1 MKKLIIFSLLV
12 VCFVQATFAIP
23 AYPKPLKVKQADGSW
38 ITIQMH
44 GDEHGHYVMTSDGI
58 PLVFNAQLRNYE
70 YADWK
75 NGEVQASGI
84 KATEASDRSA
94 QVKKFIESQDKSA
107 ILESF
112 KRARL
117 QQLQQVFSARRNAS
131 LKNGINSASP
141 LSAVSSL
148 VSRSSS
154 NPQEEKL
161 NNFPTTGEVHSLVI
175 LVQFAD
181 TKFSTVGSDAHQ
193 FFNSMLNEPGF
204 TYSNGANGSA
214 RDFYV
219 NSSNGKFQPQFDVIG
234 PVTLPKKYSYYGANK
249 GSSTDN
255 PVALEEFVREACTLA
270 DPLVDF
276 SQYDHNQDGFIDN
289 IYFFYAGK
297 GEADSGDGNA
307 IWPHSAYY
315 ADIAKEAGV
324 TQKSLKLDG
333 IEVGNYTCS
342 NEINGTII
350 TPQPAGI
357 GTFVHEFGHVL
368 GLADH
373 YDIYYGMA
381 TFTPGSFDT
390 MDRASYNNN
399 GNTPA
404 AFSAY
409 ERACLGWLDLTVL
422 KNGVD
427 TLNVLPDLNDSNKA
441 YMVPVGGTND
451 QEYFI
456 MENRQQKGWD
466 AFIPGHGMLLWHI
479 DYEAKAWEKNELNIT
494 GTHQRVD
501 IVEADN
507 KLTDNTRSGDP
518 FPGTSNVTQCNL
530 TSWAGGKVMS
540 LDDIEE
546 KDGIINLM
554 LGGLNLKLNTPD
566 VKVTEVQDS
575 SIVVGWTDVPV
586 AKRYV
591 LNISS
596 VVNGKKESL
605 PLYNNKVYTAA
616 QPSLHVEGLSPETTY
631 EITLQAN
638 RGSYS
643 SDVYTQQFT
652 TAAIP
657 FSKYYVTDVKATAVG
672 KTGFTASWKGM
683 EVADDY
689 VVTLHKLVY
698 ATEATQKGYDF
709 SKELEGMPSL
719 WKTNGNLS
727 VNNYGEESPCLRLNK
742 IDTYL
747 KMASVGHRISSVKF
761 FAKSSSSTKAT
772 LAVEAYQNG
781 EWKQIATLQGGA
793 DMASGDTY
801 SYDLPELADSVRLNV
816 IQRTSGAFY
825 IDDVLLGCNALIHEP
840 VAAYQKVST
849 NGKTEF
855 AFSGLDT
862 DATYAL
868 VVNASKK
875 GELSYGSK
883 ELIVTPASSTGISS
897 VTATPSR
904 NGQKRYYDLN
914 GRRVPAKEMRHGI
927 YIVKQ
932 GNSVYKIVR

>member
-1 MKKLIIFSLLV
+1 M
-12 VCFVQATFAIP
+12 QTTFAIP

-38 ITIQMH
+38 LTIQMR
-44 GDEHGHYVMTSDGI
+44 GDEHGHYVLTSDGI
-58 PLVFNAQLRNYE
+58 PLVFNARQKNYE

-75 NGEVQASGI
+75 DGKVQASGI
-84 KATEASDRSA
+84 KAVEASERTA
-94 QVKKFIESQDKSA
+94 KVKAFVESQDKSA

-117 QQLQQVFSARRNAS
+117 QQLQQTLSSRRNAS
-131 LKNGINSASP
+131 LKSG
-141 LSAVSSL
+141 
-148 VSRSSS
+148 S
-154 NPQEEKL
+154 NPQKEKL
-161 NNFPTTGEVHSLVI
+161 NNFPTIGEVHSLVI

-193 FFNSMLNEPGF
+193 FFNNMLNEPGF

-214 RDFYV
+214 RDFYL
-219 NSSNGKFQPQFDVIG
+219 NSSNGRFQPKFDVIG
-234 PVTLPKKYSYYGANK
+234 PVTLPEKYSYYGANK
-249 GSSTDN
+249 GSSVDN
-255 PVALEEFVREACTLA
+255 PVRLEEFVREACTLA
-270 DPLVDF
+270 DPSVDF

-315 ADIAKEAGV
+315 SDMAKDAGLSE
-324 TQKSLKLDG
+324 TSLKLNG
-333 IEVGNYTCS
+333 VEVGNYTCS
-342 NEINGTII
+342 NEINGTLI

-373 YDIYYGMA
+373 YDVNYGIT
-381 TFTPGSFDT
+381 TFAPGSFDT
-390 MDRASYNNN
+390 MAQASYNNN

-409 ERACLGWLDLTVL
+409 ERACLGWIDLTVL

-441 YMVPVGGTND
+441 YVVPVRGTND
-451 QEYFI
+451 AEYFI

-479 DYEAKAWEKNELNIT
+479 DYDAKAWEKNELNIT
-494 GTHQRVD
+494 GNHQRVD

-507 KLTDNTRSGDP
+507 KLTDNTRAGDP

-546 KDGIINLM
+546 KDGVINLM

-586 AKRYV
+586 AKQYV

-616 QPSLHVEGLSPETTY
+616 QPSLHVERLSPETTY

-657 FSKYYVTDVKATAVG
+657 FSKYYVTDVKAAAVG

-683 EVADDY
+683 EAADDY

-698 ATEATQKGYDF
+698 ASEATQKGYDF

-719 WKTNGNLS
+719 WETNGNLS
-727 VNNYGEESPCLRLNK
+727 MNYYGEETPCLRLNK

-747 KMASVGHRISSVKF
+747 KMASAGNRISSVKF

-825 IDDVLLGCNALIHEP
+825 IDDVLLGCNALIKEP
-840 VAAYQKVST
+840 VATYQKVST
-849 NGKTEF
+849 HGKTEF
-855 AFSGLDT
+855 AFSGLES

-868 VVNASKK
+868 VVNGSKK
-875 GELSYGSK
+875 GELSYNSK

-904 NGQKRYYDLN
+904 NGKKVFYDLN
-914 GRRVPAKEMRHGI
+914 GRRVSAKELRHGI

>member
-1 MKKLIIFSLLV
+1 M
-12 VCFVQATFAIP
+12 QTTFAIP

-38 ITIQMH
+38 LTIQMR
-44 GDEHGHYVMTSDGI
+44 GDEHGHYVLTSDGI
-58 PLVFNAQLRNYE
+58 PLVFNARQKNYE

-75 NGEVQASGI
+75 DGKVQASGI
-84 KATEASDRSA
+84 KAVEASERTA
-94 QVKKFIESQDKSA
+94 KVKAFVESQDKSA

-117 QQLQQVFSARRNAS
+117 QQLQQVLSSRRNVS
-131 LKNGINSASP
+131 LKA
-141 LSAVSSL
+141 
-148 VSRSSS
+148 SS
-154 NPQEEKL
+154 NPQDEKL
-161 NNFPTTGEVHSLVI
+161 NNFPTIGEVHSLVI

-193 FFNSMLNEPGF
+193 FFDNMLNEPGF

-214 RDFYV
+214 RDFYL
-219 NSSNGKFQPQFDVIG
+219 NSSNGRFQPQFDVIG
-234 PVTLPKKYSYYGANK
+234 PVTLPEKYSYYGANK
-249 GSSTDN
+249 GSSVDN
-255 PVALEEFVREACTLA
+255 PVRLEEFVREACKLA
-270 DPLVDF
+270 DPSVEF

-315 ADIAKEAGV
+315 SDIASQAGAAQ
-324 TQKSLKLDG
+324 TSLKLDG
-333 IEVGNYTCS
+333 VEVGNYTCS
-342 NEINGTII
+342 NEINGTLI

-373 YDIYYGMA
+373 YDVNYGIT
-381 TFTPGSFDT
+381 TFAPGSFDT
-390 MDRASYNNN
+390 MAQASYNNN

-441 YMVPVGGTND
+441 YVVPVGGTND

-466 AFIPGHGMLLWHI
+466 KFIPGHGMLLWHI
-479 DYEAKAWEKNELNIT
+479 DYDAKAWEKNELNIT

-507 KLTDNTRSGDP
+507 KLTDNTRAGDP

-546 KDGIINLM
+546 KDGVINLM

-575 SIVVGWTDVPV
+575 SIVIGWTDVPV

-631 EITLQAN
+631 EITLQAS

-683 EVADDY
+683 EAADDY

-727 VNNYGEESPCLRLNK
+727 MNNYGEESPCLRLNK

-747 KMASVGHRISSVKF
+747 KMASAGNRISSVKF

-816 IQRTSGAFY
+816 IKRTSGAFY

-855 AFSGLDT
+855 AFSGLET

-875 GELSYGSK
+875 GELSYSSK

-904 NGQKRYYDLN
+904 NGQKRFYDLN
-914 GRRVPAKEMRHGI
+914 GRRVSAKEMRHGI

>member
-1 MKKLIIFSLLV
+1 MKKIIIFSLLV
-12 VCFVQATFAIP
+12 VCFVQTTFAIP

-38 ITIQMH
+38 LTIQMR
-44 GDEHGHYVMTSDGI
+44 GDEHGHYVLTSDGI
-58 PLVFNAQLRNYE
+58 PLVFNARQENYE

-75 NGEVQASGI
+75 DGKVQASGI
-84 KATEASDRSA
+84 KAVEASERTA
-94 QVKKFIESQDKSA
+94 KVKAFVESLDKSA

-117 QQLQQVFSARRNAS
+117 QQLQQTLSSRRNAS
-131 LKNGINSASP
+131 LKAG
-141 LSAVSSL
+141 
-148 VSRSSS
+148 S
-154 NPQEEKL
+154 NPQKEKL
-161 NNFPTTGEVHSLVI
+161 NNFPTIGEVHSLVI

-193 FFNSMLNEPGF
+193 FFNNMLNEPGF

-214 RDFYV
+214 RDFYL
-219 NSSNGKFQPQFDVIG
+219 NSSNGRFQPQFDVIG
-234 PVTLPKKYSYYGANK
+234 PVTLPEKYSYYGANQ
-249 GSSTDN
+249 GSSVDN
-255 PVALEEFVREACTLA
+255 PARLEQFVREACTLA

-276 SQYDHNQDGFIDN
+276 SQYDHNQDGYIDN

-315 ADIAKEAGV
+315 SDMAKDAGLSE
-324 TQKSLKLDG
+324 TSLKLDG

-342 NEINGTII
+342 NEINGTLI

-373 YDIYYGMA
+373 YDVNYGMT
-381 TFTPGSFDT
+381 TFAPGSFDT
-390 MDRASYNNN
+390 MAQASYNNN

-427 TLNVLPDLNDSNKA
+427 SLNVLPDLNDSNKA
-441 YMVPVGGTND
+441 YVVPVGGTND
-451 QEYFI
+451 EEYFI
-456 MENRQQKGWD
+456 MENRQKKGWD

-479 DYEAKAWEKNELNIT
+479 DYDAKAWEKNELNIT

-507 KLTDNTRSGDP
+507 KLTDNTRAGDP

-643 SDVYTQQFT
+643 SDVYTQQLT

-672 KTGFTASWKGM
+672 KTDFTASWKGM
-683 EVADDY
+683 EAADDY

-709 SKELEGMPSL
+709 SKELDGMPSL
-719 WKTNGNLS
+719 WETNGNLS
-727 VNNYGEESPCLRLNK
+727 MNNYGEESPCLRLNK

-747 KMASVGHRISSVKF
+747 KMASAGNRISSVKF
-761 FAKSSSSTKAT
+761 FAKSSSSTMAT

-855 AFSGLDT
+855 AFSGLET

-875 GELSYGSK
+875 GELSYSSK

-904 NGQKRYYDLN
+904 NGQKRFYDLN
-914 GRRVPAKEMRHGI
+914 GRRVSAKEMRHGI

>member
-1 MKKLIIFSLLV
+1 MKKIIIFSLLV
-12 VCFVQATFAIP
+12 VCFVQTTFAIP

-38 ITIQMH
+38 LTIQMR
-44 GDEHGHYVMTSDGI
+44 GDEHGHYVLTSDGI
-58 PLVFNAQLRNYE
+58 PLVFNARQENYE

-75 NGEVQASGI
+75 DGKVQASGI
-84 KATEASDRSA
+84 KAVEASERTA
-94 QVKKFIESQDKSA
+94 KVKAFVESLDKSA

-117 QQLQQVFSARRNAS
+117 QQLQQTLSSRRNAS
-131 LKNGINSASP
+131 LKAG
-141 LSAVSSL
+141 
-148 VSRSSS
+148 S
-154 NPQEEKL
+154 NPQKEKL
-161 NNFPTTGEVHSLVI
+161 NNFPTIGEVHSLVI

-193 FFNSMLNEPGF
+193 FFNNMLNEPGF

-214 RDFYV
+214 RDFYL
-219 NSSNGKFQPQFDVIG
+219 NSSNGRFQPQFDVIG
-234 PVTLPKKYSYYGANK
+234 PVTLPEKYSYYGANQ
-249 GSSTDN
+249 GSSVDN
-255 PVALEEFVREACTLA
+255 PARLEQFVREACTLA

-276 SQYDHNQDGFIDN
+276 SQYDHNQDGYIDN

-315 ADIAKEAGV
+315 SDMAKDAGLSE
-324 TQKSLKLDG
+324 TSLKLDG

-342 NEINGTII
+342 NEINGTLI

-373 YDIYYGMA
+373 YDVNYGMT
-381 TFTPGSFDT
+381 TFAPGSFDT
-390 MDRASYNNN
+390 MAQASYNNN

-427 TLNVLPDLNDSNKA
+427 SLNVLPDLNDSNKA
-441 YMVPVGGTND
+441 YVVPVGGTND
-451 QEYFI
+451 EEYFI
-456 MENRQQKGWD
+456 MENRQKKGWD

-479 DYEAKAWEKNELNIT
+479 DYDAKAWEKNELNIT

-507 KLTDNTRSGDP
+507 KLTDNTRAGDP

-643 SDVYTQQFT
+643 SDVYTQQLT

-672 KTGFTASWKGM
+672 KTGFTASWEGM
-683 EVADDY
+683 EAADDY

-709 SKELEGMPSL
+709 SDELEGMPSL

-727 VNNYGEESPCLRLNK
+727 MNNYGEESPCLRLNK

-747 KMASVGHRISSVKF
+747 KMASVGNRISSVKF

-855 AFSGLDT
+855 AFSGLET

-875 GELSYGSK
+875 GELSYSSK

-897 VTATPSR
+897 VTVTPSR
-904 NGQKRYYDLN
+904 NGQKRFYDLN
-914 GRRVPAKEMRHGI
+914 GRRVSAKEMRHGI

>member
-1 MKKLIIFSLLV
+1 MV
-12 VCFVQATFAIP
+12 VCFVQTTFAIP

-38 ITIQMH
+38 LTIQMR
-44 GDEHGHYVMTSDGI
+44 GDEHGHYVLTSDGI
-58 PLVFNAQLRNYE
+58 PLVFNARQENYE

-75 NGEVQASGI
+75 DGKVQASGI
-84 KATEASDRSA
+84 KAAEASERTA
-94 QVKKFIESQDKSA
+94 KVKAFVKSQDKSA

-117 QQLQQVFSARRNAS
+117 QQLQQTLSSRRNVS
-131 LKNGINSASP
+131 LKA
-141 LSAVSSL
+141 
-148 VSRSSS
+148 SS
-154 NPQEEKL
+154 NPQKEKL
-161 NNFPTTGEVHSLVI
+161 NNFPTIGEVHSLVI

-193 FFNSMLNEPGF
+193 FFNNMLNEPGF

-214 RDFYV
+214 RDFYL
-219 NSSNGKFQPQFDVIG
+219 NSSNGRFQPQFDVIG
-234 PVTLPKKYSYYGANK
+234 PVTLPEKYSYYGANK
-249 GSSTDN
+249 GSSVDN
-255 PVALEEFVREACTLA
+255 PVRLEQFVREACTLA
-270 DPLVDF
+270 DPQVDF
-276 SQYDHNQDGFIDN
+276 SQYDHNQDGYIDN

-315 ADIAKEAGV
+315 SDMAKDAGLSE
-324 TQKSLKLDG
+324 TSLKLDG

-342 NEINGTII
+342 NEINGTLI

-373 YDIYYGMA
+373 YDVNYGMT
-381 TFTPGSFDT
+381 TFAPGSFDT
-390 MDRASYNNN
+390 MAQASYNNN

-427 TLNVLPDLNDSNKA
+427 SLNVLPDLNDSNKA
-441 YMVPVGGTND
+441 YVVPVGGTND
-451 QEYFI
+451 EEYFI

-479 DYEAKAWEKNELNIT
+479 DYDAKAWEKNELNIT
-494 GTHQRVD
+494 GTHQRLD

-507 KLTDNTRSGDP
+507 KLTDNTRAGDP

-575 SIVVGWTDVPV
+575 SIVIGWTDVPV
-586 AKRYV
+586 AKQYV

-631 EITLQAN
+631 EITLQAS

-683 EVADDY
+683 EAADDY

-727 VNNYGEESPCLRLNK
+727 MNNYGEESPCLRLNK

-747 KMASVGHRISSVKF
+747 KMASAGNRISSVKF

-855 AFSGLDT
+855 AFSGLET

-875 GELSYGSK
+875 GELSYSSK

-904 NGQKRYYDLN
+904 NGQKRFYDLN
-914 GRRVPAKEMRHGI
+914 GRRVSAKEMRHGI

>member
-1 MKKLIIFSLLV
+1 MKRIIIFSLLV
-12 VCFVQATFAIP
+12 VCFVQTTFAIP

-38 ITIQMH
+38 LTIQMR
-44 GDEHGHYVMTSDGI
+44 GDEHGHYVLTSDGI
-58 PLVFNAQLRNYE
+58 PVVFNARQRNYE

-75 NGEVQASGI
+75 DGKVQASGI
-84 KATEASDRSA
+84 KAAEASERTA
-94 QVKKFIESQDKSA
+94 KVKAFVKSQDKSA

-117 QQLQQVFSARRNAS
+117 QQLQQTLSSRRNVS
-131 LKNGINSASP
+131 LKA
-141 LSAVSSL
+141 
-148 VSRSSS
+148 SS
-154 NPQEEKL
+154 NPQKEKL
-161 NNFPTTGEVHSLVI
+161 NNFPTIGEVHSLVI

-193 FFNSMLNEPGF
+193 FFNNMLNEPGF

-214 RDFYV
+214 RDFYL
-219 NSSNGKFQPQFDVIG
+219 NSSNGRFQPKFDVIG
-234 PVTLPKKYSYYGANK
+234 PVTLPEKYSYYGANK
-249 GSSTDN
+249 GSSVDN
-255 PVALEEFVREACTLA
+255 PVRLEEFVREACTLA
-270 DPLVDF
+270 DPSVDF

-315 ADIAKEAGV
+315 SDMAKDAGLSE
-324 TQKSLKLDG
+324 TSLKLNG
-333 IEVGNYTCS
+333 VEVGNYTCS
-342 NEINGTII
+342 NEINGTLI

-373 YDIYYGMA
+373 YDVNYGIT
-381 TFTPGSFDT
+381 TFAPGSFDT
-390 MDRASYNNN
+390 MAQASYNNN

-409 ERACLGWLDLTVL
+409 ERACLGWIDLTVL

-441 YMVPVGGTND
+441 YVVPVRGTND
-451 QEYFI
+451 AEYFI

-479 DYEAKAWEKNELNIT
+479 DYDAKAWEKNELNIT

-507 KLTDNTRSGDP
+507 KLTDNTRAGDP

-566 VKVTEVQDS
+566 VKVAEVQDS

-657 FSKYYVTDVKATAVG
+657 FSKYYVTDVKAAAVG

-683 EVADDY
+683 EAADDY

-698 ATEATQKGYDF
+698 ASEATQKGYDF

-719 WKTNGNLS
+719 WETNGNLS
-727 VNNYGEESPCLRLNK
+727 MNYYGEETPCLRLNK

-747 KMASVGHRISSVKF
+747 KMASAGNRISSVKF

-825 IDDVLLGCNALIHEP
+825 IDDVLLGCNALIKEP
-840 VAAYQKVST
+840 VATYQKVST
-849 NGKTEF
+849 HGKTEF
-855 AFSGLDT
+855 AFSGLES

-868 VVNASKK
+868 VVNGSKK
-875 GELSYGSK
+875 GELSYNSK

-904 NGQKRYYDLN
+904 NGKKVFYDLN
-914 GRRVPAKEMRHGI
+914 GRRVSAKELRHGI

>member
-1 MKKLIIFSLLV
+1 M
-12 VCFVQATFAIP
+12 QTTFAIP

-38 ITIQMH
+38 LTIQMR
-44 GDEHGHYVMTSDGI
+44 GDEHGHYVLTSDGI
-58 PLVFNAQLRNYE
+58 PLVFNARQENYE

-75 NGEVQASGI
+75 DGKVQASGI
-84 KATEASDRSA
+84 KAVEASERTA
-94 QVKKFIESQDKSA
+94 KVKAFVESLDKSA

-117 QQLQQVFSARRNAS
+117 QQLQQTLSSRRNAS
-131 LKNGINSASP
+131 LKAG
-141 LSAVSSL
+141 
-148 VSRSSS
+148 S
-154 NPQEEKL
+154 NPQKEKL
-161 NNFPTTGEVHSLVI
+161 NNFPTIGEVHSLVI

-193 FFNSMLNEPGF
+193 FFNNMLNEPGF

-214 RDFYV
+214 RDFYL
-219 NSSNGKFQPQFDVIG
+219 NSSNGRFQPQFDVIG
-234 PVTLPKKYSYYGANK
+234 PVTLPEKYSYYGANK
-249 GSSTDN
+249 GSSVDN
-255 PVALEEFVREACTLA
+255 PARLEQFVREACTLA

-276 SQYDHNQDGFIDN
+276 SQYDHNQDGYIDN

-315 ADIAKEAGV
+315 SDMAKDAGLSE
-324 TQKSLKLDG
+324 TSLKLNG
-333 IEVGNYTCS
+333 VEVGNYTCS
-342 NEINGTII
+342 NEINGTLI

-373 YDIYYGMA
+373 YDVNYGMT
-381 TFTPGSFDT
+381 TFAPGSFDT
-390 MDRASYNNN
+390 MAQASYNNN

-451 QEYFI
+451 EEYFI
-456 MENRQQKGWD
+456 MENRQKKGWD

-479 DYEAKAWEKNELNIT
+479 DYDAKAWEKNELNIT

-507 KLTDNTRSGDP
+507 KLSDNTRAGDP

-643 SDVYTQQFT
+643 SDVYTQQLT
-652 TAAIP
+652 TAAIS

-683 EVADDY
+683 EAADDY

-698 ATEATQKGYDF
+698 ATESTQKGYDF
-709 SKELEGMPSL
+709 SKELDGMPSL

-727 VNNYGEESPCLRLNK
+727 MNNYGEESPCLRLNK

-747 KMASVGHRISSVKF
+747 KMASVGNRISSVKF

-772 LAVEAYQNG
+772 LSVEAYRNG

-855 AFSGLDT
+855 AFSGLET

-875 GELSYGSK
+875 GELSYSSK

-897 VTATPSR
+897 VTVTPSR
-904 NGQKRYYDLN
+904 NGQKRFYDLN
-914 GRRVPAKEMRHGI
+914 GRKVSAKEMRHGI

>member
-1 MKKLIIFSLLV
+1 MV
-12 VCFVQATFAIP
+12 VCFVQTTFAIP

-38 ITIQMH
+38 LTIQMR
-44 GDEHGHYVMTSDGI
+44 GDEHGHYVLTSDGI
-58 PLVFNAQLRNYE
+58 PLVFNARQENYE

-75 NGEVQASGI
+75 DGKVQASGI
-84 KATEASDRSA
+84 KAVEASERTA
-94 QVKKFIESQDKSA
+94 KVKAFVESLDKSA

-117 QQLQQVFSARRNAS
+117 QQLQQTLSSRRNAS
-131 LKNGINSASP
+131 LKAG
-141 LSAVSSL
+141 
-148 VSRSSS
+148 S
-154 NPQEEKL
+154 NPQKEKL
-161 NNFPTTGEVHSLVI
+161 NNFPTIGEVHSLVI

-193 FFNSMLNEPGF
+193 FFNNMLNEPGF

-214 RDFYV
+214 RDFYL
-219 NSSNGKFQPQFDVIG
+219 NSSNGRFQPQFDVIG
-234 PVTLPKKYSYYGANK
+234 PVTLPEKYSYYGANQ
-249 GSSTDN
+249 GSSVDN
-255 PVALEEFVREACTLA
+255 PARLEQFVREACTLA

-276 SQYDHNQDGFIDN
+276 SQYDHNQDGYIDN

-315 ADIAKEAGV
+315 SDMAKDAGLSE
-324 TQKSLKLDG
+324 TSLKLDG

-342 NEINGTII
+342 NEINGTLI

-373 YDIYYGMA
+373 YDVNYGMT
-381 TFTPGSFDT
+381 TFAPGSFDT
-390 MDRASYNNN
+390 MAQASYNNN

-427 TLNVLPDLNDSNKA
+427 SLNVLPDLNDSNKA
-441 YMVPVGGTND
+441 YVVPVGGTND
-451 QEYFI
+451 EEYFI
-456 MENRQQKGWD
+456 MENRQKKGWD

-479 DYEAKAWEKNELNIT
+479 DYDAKAWEKNELNIT

-507 KLTDNTRSGDP
+507 KLTDNTRAGDP

-643 SDVYTQQFT
+643 SAVYTQQLT

-672 KTGFTASWKGM
+672 KTGFTASWEGM
-683 EVADDY
+683 EAADDY

-709 SKELEGMPSL
+709 SDELEGMPSL

-727 VNNYGEESPCLRLNK
+727 MNNYGEESPCLRLNK

-747 KMASVGHRISSVKF
+747 KMASVGNRISSVKF

-855 AFSGLDT
+855 AFSGLET

-875 GELSYGSK
+875 GELSYSSK

-897 VTATPSR
+897 VTVTPSR
-904 NGQKRYYDLN
+904 NGQKRFYDLN
-914 GRRVPAKEMRHGI
+914 GRRVSAKEMRHGI

-932 GNSVYKIVR
+932 GNCVYKIVR

>member
-1 MKKLIIFSLLV
+1 MKRIIIFSLLV
-12 VCFVQATFAIP
+12 VCFVQTTFAIP

-38 ITIQMH
+38 LTIQMR
-44 GDEHGHYVMTSDGI
+44 GDEHGHYVLTSDGI
-58 PLVFNAQLRNYE
+58 PLVFNARQKNYE

-75 NGEVQASGI
+75 DGKVQASGI
-84 KATEASDRSA
+84 MAVEASERTA
-94 QVKKFIESQDKSA
+94 KVKAFVESQDKSA

-117 QQLQQVFSARRNAS
+117 QQLQQTLSSRRNAS
-131 LKNGINSASP
+131 LKSG
-141 LSAVSSL
+141 
-148 VSRSSS
+148 S
-154 NPQEEKL
+154 NPQKEKL
-161 NNFPTTGEVHSLVI
+161 NNFPTIGEVHSLVI

-193 FFNSMLNEPGF
+193 FFNNMLNEPGF

-214 RDFYV
+214 RDFYL
-219 NSSNGKFQPQFDVIG
+219 NSSNGRFQPQFDVIG
-234 PVTLPKKYSYYGANK
+234 PVTLPEKYSYYGANK
-249 GSSTDN
+249 GSSVDN
-255 PVALEEFVREACTLA
+255 PVRLEEFVREACTLA
-270 DPLVDF
+270 DPSVDF

-315 ADIAKEAGV
+315 SDMAKDAGLSE
-324 TQKSLKLDG
+324 TSLKLNG
-333 IEVGNYTCS
+333 VEVGNYTCS
-342 NEINGTII
+342 NEINGTLI

-373 YDIYYGMA
+373 YDVNYGIT
-381 TFTPGSFDT
+381 TFAPGSFDT
-390 MDRASYNNN
+390 MAQASYNNN

-409 ERACLGWLDLTVL
+409 ERACLGWIDLTVL

-441 YMVPVGGTND
+441 YVVPVRGTND
-451 QEYFI
+451 AEYFI

-479 DYEAKAWEKNELNIT
+479 DYDAKAWEKNELNIT
-494 GTHQRVD
+494 GNHQRVD

-507 KLTDNTRSGDP
+507 KLTDNTRAGDP

-546 KDGIINLM
+546 KDGVINLM

-566 VKVTEVQDS
+566 VKVAEVQDS

-657 FSKYYVTDVKATAVG
+657 FSKYYVTDVKAAAVG

-683 EVADDY
+683 EAADDY

-698 ATEATQKGYDF
+698 ASEATQKGYDF

-719 WKTNGNLS
+719 WETNGNLS
-727 VNNYGEESPCLRLNK
+727 MNYYGEETPCLRLNK

-747 KMASVGHRISSVKF
+747 KMASAGNRISSVKF

-855 AFSGLDT
+855 AFSGLET

-875 GELSYGSK
+875 GELSYSSQ

-904 NGQKRYYDLN
+904 NGQKRFYDLN
-914 GRRVPAKEMRHGI
+914 GRRVSAKEMRHGI

>member
-1 MKKLIIFSLLV
+1 MKRIIIFSLLV
-12 VCFVQATFAIP
+12 VCFVQTTFAIP

-38 ITIQMH
+38 LTIQMR
-44 GDEHGHYVMTSDGI
+44 GDEHGHYVLTSDGI
-58 PLVFNAQLRNYE
+58 PLVFNARQKNYE

-75 NGEVQASGI
+75 DGKVQASGI
-84 KATEASDRSA
+84 KAVEASERTA
-94 QVKKFIESQDKSA
+94 KVKAFVESQDKSA

-117 QQLQQVFSARRNAS
+117 QQLQQTLSSRRNAS
-131 LKNGINSASP
+131 LKAG
-141 LSAVSSL
+141 
-148 VSRSSS
+148 S
-154 NPQEEKL
+154 NPQKEKL
-161 NNFPTTGEVHSLVI
+161 NNFPTIGEVHSLVI

-193 FFNSMLNEPGF
+193 FFNNMLNEPGF

-214 RDFYV
+214 RDFYL
-219 NSSNGKFQPQFDVIG
+219 NSSNGRFQPQFDVIG
-234 PVTLPKKYSYYGANK
+234 PVTLPEKYSYYGANQ
-249 GSSTDN
+249 GSSVDN
-255 PVALEEFVREACTLA
+255 PARLEQFVREACTLA

-276 SQYDHNQDGFIDN
+276 SQYDHNQDGYIDN

-315 ADIAKEAGV
+315 SDMAKDAGLSE
-324 TQKSLKLDG
+324 TSLKLDG

-342 NEINGTII
+342 NEINGTLI

-373 YDIYYGMA
+373 YDVNYGMT
-381 TFTPGSFDT
+381 TFAPGSFDT
-390 MDRASYNNN
+390 MAQASYNNN

-441 YMVPVGGTND
+441 YVVPVGGTND

-466 AFIPGHGMLLWHI
+466 KFIPGHGMLLWHI
-479 DYEAKAWEKNELNIT
+479 DYDAKAWEKNELNIT

-507 KLTDNTRSGDP
+507 KLTDNTRAGDP

-566 VKVTEVQDS
+566 VKVTEIQDS

-643 SDVYTQQFT
+643 SDVYTQQLT

-683 EVADDY
+683 EAADDY

-727 VNNYGEESPCLRLNK
+727 MNNYGEESPCLRLNK

-747 KMASVGHRISSVKF
+747 KMASAGNRISSVKF

-855 AFSGLDT
+855 AFSGLET

-875 GELSYGSK
+875 GELSYSSK

-904 NGQKRYYDLN
+904 NGQKRFYDLN
-914 GRRVPAKEMRHGI
+914 GRRVSAKEMRHGI

-932 GNSVYKIVR
+932 GHSVYKIVR

>member
-1 MKKLIIFSLLV
+1 MKKIIIFSLLV
-12 VCFVQATFAIP
+12 VCFVQTTFAIP

-38 ITIQMH
+38 LTIQMR
-44 GDEHGHYVMTSDGI
+44 GDEHGHYVLTSDGI
-58 PLVFNAQLRNYE
+58 PLVFNARQENYE

-75 NGEVQASGI
+75 DGKVQASGI
-84 KATEASDRSA
+84 KAVEASERTA
-94 QVKKFIESQDKSA
+94 KVKAFVESLDKSA

-117 QQLQQVFSARRNAS
+117 QQLQQTLSSRRNAS
-131 LKNGINSASP
+131 LKAG
-141 LSAVSSL
+141 
-148 VSRSSS
+148 S
-154 NPQEEKL
+154 NPQKEKL
-161 NNFPTTGEVHSLVI
+161 NNFPTIGEVHSLVI

-193 FFNSMLNEPGF
+193 FFNNMLNEPGF

-214 RDFYV
+214 RDFYL
-219 NSSNGKFQPQFDVIG
+219 NSSNGRFQPQFDVIG
-234 PVTLPKKYSYYGANK
+234 PVTLPEKYSYYGANQ
-249 GSSTDN
+249 GSSVDN
-255 PVALEEFVREACTLA
+255 PARLEQFVREACTLA

-276 SQYDHNQDGFIDN
+276 SQYDHNQDGYIDN

-315 ADIAKEAGV
+315 SDMAKDAGLSE
-324 TQKSLKLDG
+324 TSLKLDG

-342 NEINGTII
+342 NEINGTLI

-373 YDIYYGMA
+373 YDVNYGMT
-381 TFTPGSFDT
+381 TFAPGSFDT
-390 MDRASYNNN
+390 MAQASYNNN

-427 TLNVLPDLNDSNKA
+427 SLNVLPDLNDSNKA
-441 YMVPVGGTND
+441 YVVPVGGTND
-451 QEYFI
+451 EEYFI
-456 MENRQQKGWD
+456 MENRQKKGWD

-479 DYEAKAWEKNELNIT
+479 DYDAKAWEKNELNIT

-507 KLTDNTRSGDP
+507 KLTDNTRAGDP

-643 SDVYTQQFT
+643 SAVYTQQLT

-672 KTGFTASWKGM
+672 KTGFTASWEGM
-683 EVADDY
+683 EAADDY

-709 SKELEGMPSL
+709 SDELEGMPSL

-727 VNNYGEESPCLRLNK
+727 MNNYGEESPCLRLNK

-747 KMASVGHRISSVKF
+747 KMASVGNRISSVKF

-855 AFSGLDT
+855 AFSGLET

-875 GELSYGSK
+875 GELSYSSK

-897 VTATPSR
+897 VTVTPSR
-904 NGQKRYYDLN
+904 NGQKRFYDLN
-914 GRRVPAKEMRHGI
+914 GRRVSAKEMRHGI

>member
-1 MKKLIIFSLLV
+1 MKKIIIFSLLV
-12 VCFVQATFAIP
+12 VCFVQTTFAIP

-38 ITIQMH
+38 LTIQMR
-44 GDEHGHYVMTSDGI
+44 GDEHGHYVLTPDGI
-58 PLVFNAQLRNYE
+58 PLVFNARQENYE

-75 NGEVQASGI
+75 DGKVQASGI
-84 KATEASDRSA
+84 KAVEASERTA
-94 QVKKFIESQDKSA
+94 KVKAFVESLDKSA

-117 QQLQQVFSARRNAS
+117 QQLQQTLSSRRNAS
-131 LKNGINSASP
+131 LKAG
-141 LSAVSSL
+141 
-148 VSRSSS
+148 S
-154 NPQEEKL
+154 NPQKEKL
-161 NNFPTTGEVHSLVI
+161 NNFPTIGEVHSLVI

-193 FFNSMLNEPGF
+193 FFNNMLNEPGF

-214 RDFYV
+214 RDFYL
-219 NSSNGKFQPQFDVIG
+219 NSSNGRFQPQFDVIG
-234 PVTLPKKYSYYGANK
+234 PVTLPEKYSYYGANQ
-249 GSSTDN
+249 GSSVDN
-255 PVALEEFVREACTLA
+255 PARLEQFVREACTLA

-276 SQYDHNQDGFIDN
+276 SQYDHNQDGYIDN

-315 ADIAKEAGV
+315 SDMAKDAGLSE
-324 TQKSLKLDG
+324 TSLKLDG

-342 NEINGTII
+342 NEINGTLI

-373 YDIYYGMA
+373 YDVNYGMT
-381 TFTPGSFDT
+381 TFAPGSFDT
-390 MDRASYNNN
+390 MAQASYNNN

-427 TLNVLPDLNDSNKA
+427 SLNVLPDLNDSNKA
-441 YMVPVGGTND
+441 YVVPVGGTND
-451 QEYFI
+451 EEYFI
-456 MENRQQKGWD
+456 MENRQKKGWD

-479 DYEAKAWEKNELNIT
+479 DYDAKAWEKNELNIT
-494 GTHQRVD
+494 GTHQRLD

-507 KLTDNTRSGDP
+507 KLTDNTRAGDP

-546 KDGIINLM
+546 KDGVINLM

-586 AKRYV
+586 AKQYV

-616 QPSLHVEGLSPETTY
+616 QPSLHVERLSPETTY

-683 EVADDY
+683 EAADDY

-727 VNNYGEESPCLRLNK
+727 MNNYGEESPCLRLNK

-747 KMASVGHRISSVKF
+747 KMASAGNRISSVKF

-855 AFSGLDT
+855 AFSGLET

-875 GELSYGSK
+875 GELSYSSK

-904 NGQKRYYDLN
+904 NGQKRFYDLN
-914 GRRVPAKEMRHGI
+914 GRRVSAKEMRHGI

>member
-1 MKKLIIFSLLV
+1 M
-12 VCFVQATFAIP
+12 QTTFAIP

-38 ITIQMH
+38 LTIQMR
-44 GDEHGHYVMTSDGI
+44 GDEHGHYVLTSDGI
-58 PLVFNAQLRNYE
+58 PLVFNARQKNYE

-75 NGEVQASGI
+75 DGKVQASGI
-84 KATEASDRSA
+84 KAVEASERTA
-94 QVKKFIESQDKSA
+94 KVKAFVENQDKSA

-117 QQLQQVFSARRNAS
+117 QQLQQTLSSRRNAS
-131 LKNGINSASP
+131 LKAG
-141 LSAVSSL
+141 
-148 VSRSSS
+148 S
-154 NPQEEKL
+154 NPQKEKL
-161 NNFPTTGEVHSLVI
+161 NNFPTIGEVHSLVI

-193 FFNSMLNEPGF
+193 FFNNMLNEPGF

-214 RDFYV
+214 RDFYL
-219 NSSNGKFQPQFDVIG
+219 NSSNGRFQPQFDVIG
-234 PVTLPKKYSYYGANK
+234 PVTLPEKYSYYGANK
-249 GSSTDN
+249 GSSVDN
-255 PVALEEFVREACTLA
+255 PVRLEEFVREACTLA

-276 SQYDHNQDGFIDN
+276 SQYDHNQDGYIDN

-315 ADIAKEAGV
+315 SDMAKDAGLSE
-324 TQKSLKLDG
+324 TSLKLDG

-342 NEINGTII
+342 NEINGTLI

-373 YDIYYGMA
+373 YDVNYGMT
-381 TFTPGSFDT
+381 TFAPGSFDT
-390 MDRASYNNN
+390 MAQASYNNN

-427 TLNVLPDLNDSNKA
+427 SLNVLPDLNDSNKA
-441 YMVPVGGTND
+441 YVVPVGGTND
-451 QEYFI
+451 EEYFI
-456 MENRQQKGWD
+456 MENRQKKGWD

-479 DYEAKAWEKNELNIT
+479 DYDAKAWEKNELNIT

-507 KLTDNTRSGDP
+507 KLTDNTRAGDP

-643 SDVYTQQFT
+643 SAVYTQQLT

-672 KTGFTASWKGM
+672 KTGFTASWEGM
-683 EVADDY
+683 EAADDY

-709 SKELEGMPSL
+709 SDELEGMPSL

-727 VNNYGEESPCLRLNK
+727 MNNYGEESPCLRLNK

-747 KMASVGHRISSVKF
+747 KMASVGNRISSVKF

-855 AFSGLDT
+855 AFSGLET

-875 GELSYGSK
+875 GELSYSSK

-897 VTATPSR
+897 VTVTPSR
-904 NGQKRYYDLN
+904 NGQKRFYDLN
-914 GRRVPAKEMRHGI
+914 GRRVSAKEMRHGI

-932 GNSVYKIVR
+932 GNCVYKIVR

>member
-1 MKKLIIFSLLV
+1 MKKIIIFSLLV
-12 VCFVQATFAIP
+12 VCFVQTTFAIP

-38 ITIQMH
+38 LTIQMR
-44 GDEHGHYVMTSDGI
+44 GDEHGHYVLTSDGI
-58 PLVFNAQLRNYE
+58 PLVFNARQENYE

-75 NGEVQASGI
+75 DGKVQASGI
-84 KATEASDRSA
+84 KAVEASERTA
-94 QVKKFIESQDKSA
+94 KVKAFVESLDKSA

-117 QQLQQVFSARRNAS
+117 QQLQQTLSSRRNAS
-131 LKNGINSASP
+131 LKAG
-141 LSAVSSL
+141 
-148 VSRSSS
+148 S
-154 NPQEEKL
+154 NPQKEKL
-161 NNFPTTGEVHSLVI
+161 NNFPTIGEVHSLVI

-193 FFNSMLNEPGF
+193 FFNNMLNEPGF

-214 RDFYV
+214 RDFYL
-219 NSSNGKFQPQFDVIG
+219 NSSNGRFQPQFDVIG
-234 PVTLPKKYSYYGANK
+234 PVTLPEKYSYYGANQ
-249 GSSTDN
+249 GSSVDN
-255 PVALEEFVREACTLA
+255 PARLEQFVREACTLA

-276 SQYDHNQDGFIDN
+276 SQYDHNQDGYIDN

-315 ADIAKEAGV
+315 SDMAKDAGLSE
-324 TQKSLKLDG
+324 TSLKLNG
-333 IEVGNYTCS
+333 VEVGNYTCS
-342 NEINGTII
+342 NEINGTLI

-373 YDIYYGMA
+373 YDVNYGMT
-381 TFTPGSFDT
+381 TFAPGSFDT
-390 MDRASYNNN
+390 MAQASYNNN

-427 TLNVLPDLNDSNKA
+427 SLNVLPDLNDSNKA
-441 YMVPVGGTND
+441 YVVPVGGTND
-451 QEYFI
+451 EEYFI
-456 MENRQQKGWD
+456 MENRQKKGWD

-479 DYEAKAWEKNELNIT
+479 DYDAKAWEKNELNIT

-507 KLTDNTRSGDP
+507 KLSDNTRAGDP

-643 SDVYTQQFT
+643 SDVYTQQLT

-683 EVADDY
+683 EAADDY

-709 SKELEGMPSL
+709 SKELDGMPSL

-727 VNNYGEESPCLRLNK
+727 MNNYGEESPCLRLNK

-747 KMASVGHRISSVKF
+747 KMASVGNRISSVKF
-761 FAKSSSSTKAT
+761 FAKSSFSTKAT

-855 AFSGLDT
+855 AFSGLET

-875 GELSYGSK
+875 GELSYSSK

-897 VTATPSR
+897 VTVTPSR
-904 NGQKRYYDLN
+904 NGQKRFYDLN
-914 GRRVPAKEMRHGI
+914 GRRVSAKEMRHGI

-932 GNSVYKIVR
+932 GNCVYKIVR

>member
-1 MKKLIIFSLLV
+1 MKRIIIFSLLV
-12 VCFVQATFAIP
+12 VCFVQTTFAIP

-38 ITIQMH
+38 LTIQMR
-44 GDEHGHYVMTSDGI
+44 GDEHGHYVLTSDGI
-58 PLVFNAQLRNYE
+58 PVVFNARQRNYE

-75 NGEVQASGI
+75 DGKVQASGI
-84 KATEASDRSA
+84 KAAEASERTA
-94 QVKKFIESQDKSA
+94 KVKAFVKSQDKSA

-117 QQLQQVFSARRNAS
+117 QQLQQTLSSRRNVS
-131 LKNGINSASP
+131 LKVG
-141 LSAVSSL
+141 
-148 VSRSSS
+148 S
-154 NPQEEKL
+154 NPQKEKL
-161 NNFPTTGEVHSLVI
+161 NNFPTIGEVHSLVI

-193 FFNSMLNEPGF
+193 FFNNMLNEPGF

-214 RDFYV
+214 RDFYL
-219 NSSNGKFQPQFDVIG
+219 NSSNGRFQPKFDVIG
-234 PVTLPKKYSYYGANK
+234 PVTLPEKYSYYGANK
-249 GSSTDN
+249 GSSVDN
-255 PVALEEFVREACTLA
+255 PVRLEEFVREACTLA
-270 DPLVDF
+270 DPSVDF

-315 ADIAKEAGV
+315 SDMAKDAGLSE
-324 TQKSLKLDG
+324 TSLKLNG
-333 IEVGNYTCS
+333 VEVGNYTCS
-342 NEINGTII
+342 NEINGTLI

-373 YDIYYGMA
+373 YDVNYGIT
-381 TFTPGSFDT
+381 TFAPGSFDT
-390 MDRASYNNN
+390 MAQASYNNN

-409 ERACLGWLDLTVL
+409 ERACLGWIDLTVL

-441 YMVPVGGTND
+441 YVVPVRGTND
-451 QEYFI
+451 AEYFI

-479 DYEAKAWEKNELNIT
+479 DYDAKAWEKNELNIT
-494 GTHQRVD
+494 GNHQRVD

-507 KLTDNTRSGDP
+507 KLTDNTRAGDP

-546 KDGIINLM
+546 KDGVINLM

-566 VKVTEVQDS
+566 VKVAEVQDS

-657 FSKYYVTDVKATAVG
+657 FSKYYVTDVKAAAVG

-683 EVADDY
+683 EAADDY

-698 ATEATQKGYDF
+698 ASEATQKGYDF

-719 WKTNGNLS
+719 WETNGNLS
-727 VNNYGEESPCLRLNK
+727 MNYYGEETPCLRLNK

-747 KMASVGHRISSVKF
+747 KMASAGNRISSVKF

-825 IDDVLLGCNALIHEP
+825 IDDVLLGCNALIKEP
-840 VAAYQKVST
+840 VATYQKVST
-849 NGKTEF
+849 HGKTEF
-855 AFSGLDT
+855 AFSGLES

-868 VVNASKK
+868 VVNGSKK
-875 GELSYGSK
+875 GELSYNSK

-904 NGQKRYYDLN
+904 NGKKVFYDLN
-914 GRRVPAKEMRHGI
+914 GRRVSAKELRHGI

>member
-1 MKKLIIFSLLV
+1 M
-12 VCFVQATFAIP
+12 QTTFAIP

-38 ITIQMH
+38 LTIQMR
-44 GDEHGHYVMTSDGI
+44 GDEHGHYVLTSDGI
-58 PLVFNAQLRNYE
+58 PLVFNARQKNYE

-75 NGEVQASGI
+75 NGKVQASGF
-84 KATEASDRSA
+84 KATEVSERSA
-94 QVKKFIESQDKSA
+94 QVKSFIQAQDKSA

-117 QQLQQVFSARRNAS
+117 QQLQQTLSSRRNAS
-131 LKNGINSASP
+131 LKAG
-141 LSAVSSL
+141 
-148 VSRSSS
+148 S
-154 NPQEEKL
+154 NPQKEKL
-161 NNFPTTGEVHSLVI
+161 NNFPTIGEVHSLVI

-181 TKFSTVGSDAHQ
+181 AKFSTVGSDAYQ
-193 FFNSMLNEPGF
+193 FFDNMLNEPGF

-214 RDFYV
+214 RDFYL
-219 NSSNGKFQPQFDVIG
+219 NSSNGRFQPKFDVIG
-234 PVTLPKKYSYYGANK
+234 PVTLPEKYSYYGANK
-249 GSSTDN
+249 GSSVDN
-255 PVALEEFVREACTLA
+255 PVRLEEFVREACKLA
-270 DPLVDF
+270 DPSVDF

-315 ADIAKEAGV
+315 SDIASQAGAAQ
-324 TQKSLKLDG
+324 TSLKLDG
-333 IEVGNYTCS
+333 VEVGNYTCS

-373 YDIYYGMA
+373 YDVNYGIT
-381 TFTPGSFDT
+381 TFAPGYFDT
-390 MDRASYNNN
+390 MAQASYNNN

-441 YMVPVGGTND
+441 YVVPVGGTND

-479 DYEAKAWEKNELNIT
+479 DYDAKAWEKNELNIT

-596 VVNGKKESL
+596 VVNGKKEPL

-616 QPSLHVEGLSPETTY
+616 QPSLHVERLSPETTY

-683 EVADDY
+683 EAADDY

-747 KMASVGHRISSVKF
+747 KMASAGNRISSVKF

-781 EWKQIATLQGGA
+781 EWKQIATLQGGT

>member
-1 MKKLIIFSLLV
+1 M
-12 VCFVQATFAIP
+12 QTTFAIP

-38 ITIQMH
+38 LTIQMR
-44 GDEHGHYVMTSDGI
+44 GDEHGHYVLTSDGI
-58 PLVFNAQLRNYE
+58 PLVFNARQENYE

-75 NGEVQASGI
+75 DGKVQASGI
-84 KATEASDRSA
+84 KAVEASERTA
-94 QVKKFIESQDKSA
+94 KVKAFVESLDKSA

-117 QQLQQVFSARRNAS
+117 QQLQQTLSSRRNAS
-131 LKNGINSASP
+131 LKAG
-141 LSAVSSL
+141 
-148 VSRSSS
+148 S
-154 NPQEEKL
+154 NPQKEKL
-161 NNFPTTGEVHSLVI
+161 NNFPTIGEVHSLVI

-193 FFNSMLNEPGF
+193 FFNNMLNEPGF

-214 RDFYV
+214 RDFYL
-219 NSSNGKFQPQFDVIG
+219 NSSNGRFQPQFDVIG
-234 PVTLPKKYSYYGANK
+234 PVTLPEKYSYYGANQ
-249 GSSTDN
+249 GSSVDN
-255 PVALEEFVREACTLA
+255 PARLEQFVREACTLA

-276 SQYDHNQDGFIDN
+276 SQYDHNQDGYIDN

-315 ADIAKEAGV
+315 SDMAKDAGLSE
-324 TQKSLKLDG
+324 TSLKLDG

-342 NEINGTII
+342 NEINGTLI

-373 YDIYYGMA
+373 YDVNYGMT
-381 TFTPGSFDT
+381 TFAPGSFDT
-390 MDRASYNNN
+390 MAQASYNNN

-427 TLNVLPDLNDSNKA
+427 SLNVLPDLNDSNKA
-441 YMVPVGGTND
+441 YVVPVGGTND
-451 QEYFI
+451 EEYFI
-456 MENRQQKGWD
+456 MENRQKKGWD

-479 DYEAKAWEKNELNIT
+479 DYDAKAWEKNELNIT

-507 KLTDNTRSGDP
+507 KLTDNTRAGDP

-643 SDVYTQQFT
+643 SDVYTQQLT

-683 EVADDY
+683 EAADDY

-709 SKELEGMPSL
+709 SDELEGMPSL

-727 VNNYGEESPCLRLNK
+727 MNNYGEESPCLRLNK

-747 KMASVGHRISSVKF
+747 KMASAGNRISSVKF

-855 AFSGLDT
+855 AFSGLET

-875 GELSYGSK
+875 GELSYSSK

-904 NGQKRYYDLN
+904 NGQKRFYDLN
-914 GRRVPAKEMRHGI
+914 GRRVSAKEMRHGI

>member
-1 MKKLIIFSLLV
+1 M
-12 VCFVQATFAIP
+12 QTTFAIP

-38 ITIQMH
+38 LTIQMR
-44 GDEHGHYVMTSDGI
+44 GDEHGHYVLTSDGI
-58 PLVFNAQLRNYE
+58 PLVFNARQKNYE

-75 NGEVQASGI
+75 DGKVQASGI
-84 KATEASDRSA
+84 KAVEASERTA
-94 QVKKFIESQDKSA
+94 KVKAFVESLDKSA

-117 QQLQQVFSARRNAS
+117 QQLQQTLSSRRNVS
-131 LKNGINSASP
+131 LKA
-141 LSAVSSL
+141 
-148 VSRSSS
+148 SS
-154 NPQEEKL
+154 NPQKEKL
-161 NNFPTTGEVHSLVI
+161 NNFPTIGEVHSLVI

-193 FFNSMLNEPGF
+193 FFNNMLNEPGF

-214 RDFYV
+214 RDFYL
-219 NSSNGKFQPQFDVIG
+219 NSSNGRFQPQFDVIG
-234 PVTLPKKYSYYGANK
+234 PVTLPEKYSYYGANQ
-249 GSSTDN
+249 GSSVDN
-255 PVALEEFVREACTLA
+255 PARLEQFVREACTLA

-276 SQYDHNQDGFIDN
+276 SQYDHNQDGYIDN

-315 ADIAKEAGV
+315 SDMAKDAGLSE
-324 TQKSLKLDG
+324 TSLKLDG

-342 NEINGTII
+342 NEINGTLI

-373 YDIYYGMA
+373 YDVNYGMT
-381 TFTPGSFDT
+381 TFAPGSFDT
-390 MDRASYNNN
+390 MAQASYNNN

-409 ERACLGWLDLTVL
+409 ERACLGWLDLTML

-479 DYEAKAWEKNELNIT
+479 DYDAKAWEKNELNIT

-507 KLTDNTRSGDP
+507 KLTDNTRAGDP

-586 AKRYV
+586 AKQYV

-672 KTGFTASWKGM
+672 RTGFTASWKGM
-683 EVADDY
+683 EAADDY
-689 VVTLHKLVY
+689 VVTLHKLIY

-727 VNNYGEESPCLRLNK
+727 MNNYGEESPCLRLNK

-747 KMASVGHRISSVKF
+747 KMASAGNRISSVKF

-855 AFSGLDT
+855 AFSGLET

-875 GELSYGSK
+875 GELSYSSK

-897 VTATPSR
+897 VTVTPSR
-904 NGQKRYYDLN
+904 NGQKRFYDLN
-914 GRRVPAKEMRHGI
+914 GRRVSAKEMRHGI

-932 GNSVYKIVR
+932 GNCVYKIVR

>member
-1 MKKLIIFSLLV
+1 M
-12 VCFVQATFAIP
+12 QATFAIP

-75 NGEVQASGI
+75 NGGVQASGI

-117 QQLQQVFSARRNAS
+117 QQLQQVFSSRRNAS
-131 LKNGINSASP
+131 LKTGINSASP

-276 SQYDHNQDGFIDN
+276 SQYDHNQDGFVDN

-315 ADIAKEAGV
+315 ADIAKEAGA

-342 NEINGTII
+342 NEINGTVIK
-350 TPQPAGI
+350 PQPAGI

-422 KNGVD
+422 NSGVD

-441 YMVPVGGTND
+441 YVVPVGGTND

-466 AFIPGHGMLLWHI
+466 KFIPGHGMLLWHI
-479 DYEAKAWEKNELNIT
+479 DYDAKAWEKNELNIT

-507 KLTDNTRSGDP
+507 KLTDNTRAGDP

-546 KDGIINLM
+546 KDGVINLM

-575 SIVVGWTDVPV
+575 SIVIGWTDVPV

-616 QPSLHVEGLSPETTY
+616 QPSLHVERLSPETTY

-683 EVADDY
+683 EAADDY

-698 ATEATQKGYDF
+698 ATEAIQKGYDF

-727 VNNYGEESPCLRLNK
+727 MNNYGEESPCLRLNK

-747 KMASVGHRISSVKF
+747 KMASAGNRISSVKF

-849 NGKTEF
+849 HGKTEF
-855 AFSGLDT
+855 AFSDLES

-868 VVNASKK
+868 VVNGSKK
-875 GELSYGSK
+875 GELSYSSK

-904 NGQKRYYDLN
+904 NGQKRFYDLN
-914 GRRVPAKEMRHGI
+914 GRRVSAKEMRHGI

>member
-1 MKKLIIFSLLV
+1 M
-12 VCFVQATFAIP
+12 QTTFAIP

-38 ITIQMH
+38 LTIQMR
-44 GDEHGHYVMTSDGI
+44 GDEHGHYVLTPDGI
-58 PLVFNAQLRNYE
+58 PLVFNARQENYE

-75 NGEVQASGI
+75 DGKVQASGI
-84 KATEASDRSA
+84 KAVEASERTA
-94 QVKKFIESQDKSA
+94 KVKAFVESLDKSA

-117 QQLQQVFSARRNAS
+117 QQLQQTLSSRRNAS
-131 LKNGINSASP
+131 LKAG
-141 LSAVSSL
+141 
-148 VSRSSS
+148 S
-154 NPQEEKL
+154 NPQKEKL
-161 NNFPTTGEVHSLVI
+161 NNFPTIGEVHSLVI

-193 FFNSMLNEPGF
+193 FFNNMLNEPGF

-214 RDFYV
+214 RDFYL
-219 NSSNGKFQPQFDVIG
+219 NSSNGRFQPQFDVIG
-234 PVTLPKKYSYYGANK
+234 PVTLPEKYSYYGANQ
-249 GSSTDN
+249 GSSVDN
-255 PVALEEFVREACTLA
+255 PARLEQFVREACTLA

-276 SQYDHNQDGFIDN
+276 SQYDHNQDGYIDN

-315 ADIAKEAGV
+315 SDMAKDAGLSE
-324 TQKSLKLDG
+324 TSLKLNG
-333 IEVGNYTCS
+333 VEVGNYTCS
-342 NEINGTII
+342 NEINGTLI

-373 YDIYYGMA
+373 YDVNYGMT
-381 TFTPGSFDT
+381 TFAPGSFDT
-390 MDRASYNNN
+390 MAQASYNNN

-427 TLNVLPDLNDSNKA
+427 SLNVLPDLNDSNKA
-441 YMVPVGGTND
+441 YVVPVGGTNYE
-451 QEYFI
+451 EYFI
-456 MENRQQKGWD
+456 MENRQKKGWD

-479 DYEAKAWEKNELNIT
+479 DYDAKAWEKNELNIT

-507 KLTDNTRSGDP
+507 KLSDNTRAGDP

-643 SDVYTQQFT
+643 SDVYTQQLT

-683 EVADDY
+683 EAADDY

-698 ATEATQKGYDF
+698 ATESTQKGYDF

-727 VNNYGEESPCLRLNK
+727 MNNYGEESPCLRLNK

-747 KMASVGHRISSVKF
+747 KMASAGNRISSVKF

-855 AFSGLDT
+855 AFSGLET

-875 GELSYGSK
+875 GELSYSSK

-904 NGQKRYYDLN
+904 NGQKRFYDLN
-914 GRRVPAKEMRHGI
+914 GRRVSAKEMRHGI

>member
-1 MKKLIIFSLLV
+1 MKKIIIFSLLV
-12 VCFVQATFAIP
+12 VCFVQTTFAIP

-38 ITIQMH
+38 LTIQMR
-44 GDEHGHYVMTSDGI
+44 GDEHGHYVLTSDGI
-58 PLVFNAQLRNYE
+58 PLVFNARQENYE

-75 NGEVQASGI
+75 DGKVQASGI
-84 KATEASDRSA
+84 KAVEASERTA
-94 QVKKFIESQDKSA
+94 KVKAFVESLDKSA

-117 QQLQQVFSARRNAS
+117 QQLQQTLSSRRNAS
-131 LKNGINSASP
+131 LKAG
-141 LSAVSSL
+141 
-148 VSRSSS
+148 S
-154 NPQEEKL
+154 NPQKEKL
-161 NNFPTTGEVHSLVI
+161 NNFPTIGEVHSLVI

-181 TKFSTVGSDAHQ
+181 TKFSTVGSDAYQ
-193 FFNSMLNEPGF
+193 FFNNMLNEPGF

-214 RDFYV
+214 RDFYL
-219 NSSNGKFQPQFDVIG
+219 NSSNGRFQPQFDVIG
-234 PVTLPKKYSYYGANK
+234 PVTLPEKYSYYGANQ
-249 GSSTDN
+249 GSSVDN
-255 PVALEEFVREACTLA
+255 PARLEQFVREACTLA

-276 SQYDHNQDGFIDN
+276 SQYDHNQDGYIDN

-315 ADIAKEAGV
+315 SDMAKDAGLSE
-324 TQKSLKLDG
+324 TSLKLDG
-333 IEVGNYTCS
+333 VEVGNYTCS
-342 NEINGTII
+342 NEINGTLI

-373 YDIYYGMA
+373 YDVNYGMT
-381 TFTPGSFDT
+381 TFAPGSFDT
-390 MDRASYNNN
+390 MAQASYNNN

-479 DYEAKAWEKNELNIT
+479 DYDAKAWEKNELNIT
-494 GTHQRVD
+494 GTHQRLD

-507 KLTDNTRSGDP
+507 KLTDNTRAGDP

-586 AKRYV
+586 AKQYV

-616 QPSLHVEGLSPETTY
+616 QSSLHVERLSPETTY

-683 EVADDY
+683 EAADDY

-727 VNNYGEESPCLRLNK
+727 MNNYGEESPCLRLNK

-747 KMASVGHRISSVKF
+747 KMASAGNRISSVKF

-855 AFSGLDT
+855 AFSGLET

-875 GELSYGSK
+875 GELSYSSK

-897 VTATPSR
+897 VTVTPSR
-904 NGQKRYYDLN
+904 NGQKRFYDLN
-914 GRRVPAKEMRHGI
+914 GRRVSAKEMRHGI

-932 GNSVYKIVR
+932 GNCVYKIVR

>member
-1 MKKLIIFSLLV
+1 M
-12 VCFVQATFAIP
+12 QTTFAIP

-38 ITIQMH
+38 LTIQMR
-44 GDEHGHYVMTSDGI
+44 GDEHGHYVLTSDGI
-58 PLVFNAQLRNYE
+58 PLVFNARQENYE

-75 NGEVQASGI
+75 DGKVQASGI
-84 KATEASDRSA
+84 KAVEASERTA
-94 QVKKFIESQDKSA
+94 KVKAFVESLDKSA

-117 QQLQQVFSARRNAS
+117 QQLQQTLSSRRNAS
-131 LKNGINSASP
+131 LKAG
-141 LSAVSSL
+141 
-148 VSRSSS
+148 S
-154 NPQEEKL
+154 NPQKEKL
-161 NNFPTTGEVHSLVI
+161 NNFPTIGEVHSLVI

-193 FFNSMLNEPGF
+193 FFNNMLNEPGF

-214 RDFYV
+214 RDFYL
-219 NSSNGKFQPQFDVIG
+219 NSSNGRFQPQFDVIG
-234 PVTLPKKYSYYGANK
+234 PVTLPEKYSYYGANQ
-249 GSSTDN
+249 GSSVDN
-255 PVALEEFVREACTLA
+255 PARLEQFVREACTLA

-276 SQYDHNQDGFIDN
+276 SQYDHNQDGYIDN

-315 ADIAKEAGV
+315 SDMAKDAGLSE
-324 TQKSLKLDG
+324 TSLKLDG

-342 NEINGTII
+342 NEINGTLI

-373 YDIYYGMA
+373 YDVNYGMT
-381 TFTPGSFDT
+381 TFAPGSFDT
-390 MDRASYNNN
+390 MAQASYNNN

-427 TLNVLPDLNDSNKA
+427 SLNVLPDLNDSNKA
-441 YMVPVGGTND
+441 YVVPVGGTND
-451 QEYFI
+451 EEYFI
-456 MENRQQKGWD
+456 MENRQKKGWD

-479 DYEAKAWEKNELNIT
+479 DYDAKAWEKNELNIT

-507 KLTDNTRSGDP
+507 KLTDNTRAGDP

-643 SDVYTQQFT
+643 SDVYTQQLT

-683 EVADDY
+683 EAADDY

-709 SKELEGMPSL
+709 SKELDGMPSL

-727 VNNYGEESPCLRLNK
+727 MNNYGEESPCLRLNK

-747 KMASVGHRISSVKF
+747 KMASVGNRISSVKF

-772 LAVEAYQNG
+772 LSVEAYRNG

-855 AFSGLDT
+855 AFSGLET

-875 GELSYGSK
+875 GELSYSSK

-904 NGQKRYYDLN
+904 NGQKRFYDLN
-914 GRRVPAKEMRHGI
+914 GRRVSAKEMRHGI

-932 GNSVYKIVR
+932 GNCVYKIVR

>member
-1 MKKLIIFSLLV
+1 MKRIIIFSLLV
-12 VCFVQATFAIP
+12 VCFVQTTFAIP

-38 ITIQMH
+38 LTIQMR
-44 GDEHGHYVMTSDGI
+44 GDEHGHYVLTSDGI
-58 PLVFNAQLRNYE
+58 PLVFNARQKNYE

-75 NGEVQASGI
+75 DGKVQASGI
-84 KATEASDRSA
+84 KAVEASERTA
-94 QVKKFIESQDKSA
+94 KVKAFVESQDKSA

-117 QQLQQVFSARRNAS
+117 QQLQQTLSSRRNAS
-131 LKNGINSASP
+131 LKAG
-141 LSAVSSL
+141 
-148 VSRSSS
+148 S
-154 NPQEEKL
+154 NPQKEKL
-161 NNFPTTGEVHSLVI
+161 NNFPTIGEVHSLVI

-181 TKFSTVGSDAHQ
+181 AKFSTVGSDAHQ
-193 FFNSMLNEPGF
+193 FFNNMLNEPGF

-214 RDFYV
+214 RDFYL
-219 NSSNGKFQPQFDVIG
+219 NSSNGRFQPQFDVIG
-234 PVTLPKKYSYYGANK
+234 PVTLPEKYSYYGANK
-249 GSSTDN
+249 GSSVDD
-255 PVALEEFVREACTLA
+255 PVRLEEFVREACTLA
-270 DPLVDF
+270 APSVDF
-276 SQYDHNQDGFIDN
+276 SQYDHNQDGYIDN

-315 ADIAKEAGV
+315 SDMAKDAGLSE
-324 TQKSLKLDG
+324 TSLKLNG
-333 IEVGNYTCS
+333 VEVGNYTCS
-342 NEINGTII
+342 NEINGTLI

-373 YDIYYGMA
+373 YDVNYGIT
-381 TFTPGSFDT
+381 TFAPGSFDT
-390 MDRASYNNN
+390 MAQASYNNN

-479 DYEAKAWEKNELNIT
+479 DYDAKAWEKNELNIT

-507 KLTDNTRSGDP
+507 KLTDNTRAGDP

-546 KDGIINLM
+546 KDGVINLM

-591 LNISS
+591 LNISF

-631 EITLQAN
+631 EITLQAS

-683 EVADDY
+683 EAADDY

-698 ATEATQKGYDF
+698 ATEETQKGYDF

-727 VNNYGEESPCLRLNK
+727 MNNYGEESPCLRLNK

-747 KMASVGHRISSVKF
+747 KMASAGNRISSVKF

-855 AFSGLDT
+855 AFSGLES

-875 GELSYGSK
+875 GELSYSSK

-904 NGQKRYYDLN
+904 NGKKVFYDLN
-914 GRRVPAKEMRHGI
+914 GRRVSAKEMRHGI

>member
-1 MKKLIIFSLLV
+1 MKKIIILSLLV
-12 VCFVQATFAIP
+12 ACFVQTTFAIP

-38 ITIQMH
+38 LTIQMR
-44 GDEHGHYVMTSDGI
+44 GDEHGHYVLTSDGI
-58 PLVFNAQLRNYE
+58 PLVFNARQENYE

-75 NGEVQASGI
+75 NGKVQASGI
-84 KATEASDRSA
+84 KAVEASERTA
-94 QVKKFIESQDKSA
+94 KVKAFVESQDKSA

-117 QQLQQVFSARRNAS
+117 QQLQQTLSSRRNAS
-131 LKNGINSASP
+131 LKAG
-141 LSAVSSL
+141 
-148 VSRSSS
+148 S
-154 NPQEEKL
+154 NPQKEKL
-161 NNFPTTGEVHSLVI
+161 NNFPTIGEVHSLVI

-193 FFNSMLNEPGF
+193 FFNNMLNEPGF

-214 RDFYV
+214 RDFYL
-219 NSSNGKFQPQFDVIG
+219 NSSNGRFQPQFDVIG
-234 PVTLPKKYSYYGANK
+234 PVTLPEKYSYYGANK
-249 GSSTDN
+249 GSSVDN
-255 PVALEEFVREACTLA
+255 PARLEQFVREACTLA

-276 SQYDHNQDGFIDN
+276 SQYDHNQDGYIDN

-315 ADIAKEAGV
+315 SDMAKDAGLSE
-324 TQKSLKLDG
+324 TSLKLNG
-333 IEVGNYTCS
+333 VEVGNYTCS
-342 NEINGTII
+342 NEINGTLI

-373 YDIYYGMA
+373 YDVNYGMT
-381 TFTPGSFDT
+381 TFAPGSFDT
-390 MDRASYNNN
+390 MAQASYNNN

-427 TLNVLPDLNDSNKA
+427 SLNVLPDLNDSNKA
-441 YMVPVGGTND
+441 YVVPVGGTND
-451 QEYFI
+451 EEYFI
-456 MENRQQKGWD
+456 MENRQKKGWD

-479 DYEAKAWEKNELNIT
+479 DYDAKAWEKNELNIT

-507 KLTDNTRSGDP
+507 KLTDNTRAGDP

-643 SDVYTQQFT
+643 SDVYTQQLT

-683 EVADDY
+683 EAADDY

-698 ATEATQKGYDF
+698 ATESTQKGYDF
-709 SKELEGMPSL
+709 SDELEGMPSL
-719 WKTNGNLS
+719 WETNGNLS
-727 VNNYGEESPCLRLNK
+727 LTSFGEETPCLRLNK
-742 IDTYL
+742 EKSYL
-747 KMASVGHRISSVKF
+747 KMAFAKERISSVKF
-761 FAKSSSSTKAT
+761 FAKSSASTKAT
-772 LAVEAYQNG
+772 LSVEAYRNG

-855 AFSGLDT
+855 AFSGLEK

-875 GELSYGSK
+875 GELSYSSK

-897 VTATPSR
+897 VTVTPSR
-904 NGQKRYYDLN
+904 NGQKRFYDLN
-914 GRRVPAKEMRHGI
+914 GRKVSAKEMRHGI

>member
-1 MKKLIIFSLLV
+1 MKRIIIFSLLV
-12 VCFVQATFAIP
+12 VCFVQTTFAIP

-38 ITIQMH
+38 LTIQMR
-44 GDEHGHYVMTSDGI
+44 GDEHGHYVLTSDGI
-58 PLVFNAQLRNYE
+58 PLVFNARQKNYE

-75 NGEVQASGI
+75 DGKVQASGI
-84 KATEASDRSA
+84 KAVEASERTA
-94 QVKKFIESQDKSA
+94 KVKAFVESQDKSA

-117 QQLQQVFSARRNAS
+117 QQLQQTLSSRRNAS
-131 LKNGINSASP
+131 LKAG
-141 LSAVSSL
+141 
-148 VSRSSS
+148 S
-154 NPQEEKL
+154 NPQKEKL
-161 NNFPTTGEVHSLVI
+161 NNFPTIGEVHSLVI

-181 TKFSTVGSDAHQ
+181 TEFSTVGSDAHQ
-193 FFNSMLNEPGF
+193 FFNNMLNEPGF

-214 RDFYV
+214 RDFYL
-219 NSSNGKFQPQFDVIG
+219 NSSNGRFQPQFDVIG
-234 PVTLPKKYSYYGANK
+234 PVTLPEKYSYYGANK
-249 GSSTDN
+249 GSSVDN
-255 PVALEEFVREACTLA
+255 PVRLEEFVREACTLA
-270 DPLVDF
+270 APSVDF
-276 SQYDHNQDGFIDN
+276 SQYDHNQDGYIDN

-307 IWPHSAYY
+307 LWPHSAYY
-315 ADIAKEAGV
+315 SDIATQAGAAQ
-324 TQKSLKLDG
+324 TSLKLNG
-333 IEVGNYTCS
+333 VEVGNYTCS
-342 NEINGTII
+342 NEINGTLI

-373 YDIYYGMA
+373 YDVNYGIT
-381 TFTPGSFDT
+381 TFAPGSFDT
-390 MDRASYNNN
+390 MAQASYNNN

-441 YMVPVGGTND
+441 YVVPVGGTND

-479 DYEAKAWEKNELNIT
+479 DYDAKAWEKNELNIT

-507 KLTDNTRSGDP
+507 KLTDNTRAGDP

-546 KDGIINLM
+546 KDGVINLM

-575 SIVVGWTDVPV
+575 SIVIGWTDVPV

-631 EITLQAN
+631 EITLQAS

-683 EVADDY
+683 EAADDY

-698 ATEATQKGYDF
+698 VTEATQKGYDF

-727 VNNYGEESPCLRLNK
+727 MNNYGEESPCLRLNK

-747 KMASVGHRISSVKF
+747 KMASAGNRISSVKF

-855 AFSGLDT
+855 AFSGLET

-875 GELSYGSK
+875 GELSYSSK

-904 NGQKRYYDLN
+904 NGQKRFYDLN
-914 GRRVPAKEMRHGI
+914 GRRVSAKEMRHGI

-932 GNSVYKIVR
+932 GHSVYKIVR

>member
-315 ADIAKEAGV
+315 ADIASQAGAAQ
-324 TQKSLKLDG
+324 TSLKLDG
-333 IEVGNYTCS
+333 VEVGNYTCS

-373 YDIYYGMA
+373 YDVNYGIT
-381 TFTPGSFDT
+381 TFAPGYFDT
-390 MDRASYNNN
+390 MAQASYNNN

-441 YMVPVGGTND
+441 YVVPVGGTND

-479 DYEAKAWEKNELNIT
+479 DYDAKAWEKNELNIT

-596 VVNGKKESL
+596 VVNGKKEPL

-616 QPSLHVEGLSPETTY
+616 QPSLHVERLSPETTY
-631 EITLQAN
+631 EITLQAS

-683 EVADDY
+683 EAADDY

>member
-1 MKKLIIFSLLV
+1 M
-12 VCFVQATFAIP
+12 QTTFAIP

-38 ITIQMH
+38 LTIQMR
-44 GDEHGHYVMTSDGI
+44 GDEHGHYVLTSDGI
-58 PLVFNAQLRNYE
+58 PLVFNARQENYE

-75 NGEVQASGI
+75 DGKVQASGI
-84 KATEASDRSA
+84 KAVEASERTA
-94 QVKKFIESQDKSA
+94 KVKAFVESLDKSA

-117 QQLQQVFSARRNAS
+117 QQLQQTLSSRRNAS
-131 LKNGINSASP
+131 LKAG
-141 LSAVSSL
+141 
-148 VSRSSS
+148 S
-154 NPQEEKL
+154 NPQKEKL
-161 NNFPTTGEVHSLVI
+161 NNFPTIGEVHSLVI

-193 FFNSMLNEPGF
+193 FFNNMLNEPGF

-214 RDFYV
+214 RDFYL
-219 NSSNGKFQPQFDVIG
+219 NSSNGRFQPQFDVIG
-234 PVTLPKKYSYYGANK
+234 PVTLPEKYSYYGANK
-249 GSSTDN
+249 GSSVDN
-255 PVALEEFVREACTLA
+255 PARLEQFVREACTLA

-276 SQYDHNQDGFIDN
+276 SQYDHNQDGYIDN

-315 ADIAKEAGV
+315 SDMAKDAGLSE
-324 TQKSLKLDG
+324 TSLKLDG

-342 NEINGTII
+342 NEINGTLI

-373 YDIYYGMA
+373 YDVNYGMT
-381 TFTPGSFDT
+381 TFAPGSFDT
-390 MDRASYNNN
+390 MAQASYNNN

-427 TLNVLPDLNDSNKA
+427 SLNVLPDLNDSNKA
-441 YMVPVGGTND
+441 YVVPVGGTND
-451 QEYFI
+451 EEYFI
-456 MENRQQKGWD
+456 MENRQKKGWD

-479 DYEAKAWEKNELNIT
+479 DYDAKAWEKNELNIT

-507 KLTDNTRSGDP
+507 KLTDNTRAGDP

-643 SDVYTQQFT
+643 SDVYTQQLT

-683 EVADDY
+683 EAADDY

-727 VNNYGEESPCLRLNK
+727 MNNYGEESPCLRLNK

-747 KMASVGHRISSVKF
+747 KMASVGNRISSVKF

-772 LAVEAYQNG
+772 LSVEAYRNG

-855 AFSGLDT
+855 AFSGLET

-875 GELSYGSK
+875 GELSYSSK

-904 NGQKRYYDLN
+904 NGQKRFYDLN
-914 GRRVPAKEMRHGI
+914 GRRVSAKEMRHGI

>member
-1 MKKLIIFSLLV
+1 MKKIIIFSLLV
-12 VCFVQATFAIP
+12 VCFVQTTFAIP

-38 ITIQMH
+38 LTIQMR
-44 GDEHGHYVMTSDGI
+44 GDEHGHYVLTSDGI
-58 PLVFNAQLRNYE
+58 PLVFNARQENYE

-75 NGEVQASGI
+75 DGKVQASGI
-84 KATEASDRSA
+84 KAVEASERTA
-94 QVKKFIESQDKSA
+94 KVKAFVESLDKSA

-117 QQLQQVFSARRNAS
+117 QQLQQTLSSRRNAS
-131 LKNGINSASP
+131 LKAG
-141 LSAVSSL
+141 
-148 VSRSSS
+148 S
-154 NPQEEKL
+154 NPQKEKL
-161 NNFPTTGEVHSLVI
+161 NNFPTIGEVHSLVI

-193 FFNSMLNEPGF
+193 FFNNMLNEPGF

-214 RDFYV
+214 RDFYL
-219 NSSNGKFQPQFDVIG
+219 NSSNGRFQPQFDVIG
-234 PVTLPKKYSYYGANK
+234 PVTLPEKYSYYGANQ
-249 GSSTDN
+249 GSSVDN
-255 PVALEEFVREACTLA
+255 PARLEQFVREACTLA

-276 SQYDHNQDGFIDN
+276 SQYDHNQDGYIDN

-315 ADIAKEAGV
+315 SDMAKDAGLSE
-324 TQKSLKLDG
+324 TSLKLDG

-342 NEINGTII
+342 NEINGTLI

-373 YDIYYGMA
+373 YDVNYGMT
-381 TFTPGSFDT
+381 TFAPGSFDT
-390 MDRASYNNN
+390 MAQASYNNN

-427 TLNVLPDLNDSNKA
+427 SLNVLPDLNDSNKA
-441 YMVPVGGTND
+441 YVVPVGGTND
-451 QEYFI
+451 EEYFI
-456 MENRQQKGWD
+456 MENRQKKGWD

-479 DYEAKAWEKNELNIT
+479 DYDAKAWEKNELNIT

-507 KLTDNTRSGDP
+507 KLTDNTRAGDP

-638 RGSYS
+638 RVSYS
-643 SDVYTQQFT
+643 SDVYTQQLT

-672 KTGFTASWKGM
+672 KTGFTASWEGM
-683 EVADDY
+683 EAADDY

-709 SKELEGMPSL
+709 SDELEGMPSL

-727 VNNYGEESPCLRLNK
+727 MNNYGEESPCLRLNK

-747 KMASVGHRISSVKF
+747 KMASVGNRISSVKF

-855 AFSGLDT
+855 AFSGLET

-875 GELSYGSK
+875 GELSYSSK

-897 VTATPSR
+897 VTVTPSR
-904 NGQKRYYDLN
+904 NGQKRFYDLN
-914 GRRVPAKEMRHGI
+914 GRRVSAKEMRHGI

-932 GNSVYKIVR
+932 GNCVYKIVR

>member
-1 MKKLIIFSLLV
+1 MKRIIIFSLLV
-12 VCFVQATFAIP
+12 VCFVQTTFAIP

-38 ITIQMH
+38 LTIQMR
-44 GDEHGHYVMTSDGI
+44 GDEHGHYVLTSDGI
-58 PLVFNAQLRNYE
+58 PLVFNARQRNYE

-75 NGEVQASGI
+75 DGKVQASGI
-84 KATEASDRSA
+84 KAVEASERTA
-94 QVKKFIESQDKSA
+94 KVKAFVKSQDKSA

-117 QQLQQVFSARRNAS
+117 QQLQQVLSSRRNVS
-131 LKNGINSASP
+131 LKA
-141 LSAVSSL
+141 
-148 VSRSSS
+148 SS
-154 NPQEEKL
+154 NPQKEKL
-161 NNFPTTGEVHSLVI
+161 NNFPTIGEVHSLVI

-193 FFNSMLNEPGF
+193 FFNNMLNEPGF

-214 RDFYV
+214 RDFYL
-219 NSSNGKFQPQFDVIG
+219 NSSNGRFQPKFDVIG
-234 PVTLPKKYSYYGANK
+234 PVTLPEKYSYYGANK
-249 GSSTDN
+249 GSSVDN
-255 PVALEEFVREACTLA
+255 PVRLEEFVREACTLA
-270 DPLVDF
+270 DPSVDF
-276 SQYDHNQDGFIDN
+276 SQYDHNQDGYIDN

-315 ADIAKEAGV
+315 SDIASQAGAAQ
-324 TQKSLKLDG
+324 TSLKLDG
-333 IEVGNYTCS
+333 VEVGNYTCS

-373 YDIYYGMA
+373 YDVNYGIT
-381 TFTPGSFDT
+381 TFAPGYFDT
-390 MDRASYNNN
+390 MAQASYNNN

-409 ERACLGWLDLTVL
+409 ERACLRWIDLTVL

-441 YMVPVGGTND
+441 YVVPVGGTND
-451 QEYFI
+451 AEYFI

-479 DYEAKAWEKNELNIT
+479 DYDAKAWEKNELNIT
-494 GTHQRVD
+494 ADHQRVD

-507 KLTDNTRSGDP
+507 KLTDNTRAGDP

-546 KDGIINLM
+546 KDGVINLM

-575 SIVVGWTDVPV
+575 SIVVGWTEVPV

-683 EVADDY
+683 EAADDY

-698 ATEATQKGYDF
+698 ASEATQKGYDF

-719 WKTNGNLS
+719 WETNGNLS
-727 VNNYGEESPCLRLNK
+727 MNYYGEEKPCLRLNK

-747 KMASVGHRISSVKF
+747 KMASAGNRISSVKF

-772 LAVEAYQNG
+772 LSVEAYQNG

-849 NGKTEF
+849 HGKTEF
-855 AFSGLDT
+855 AFSGLES

-868 VVNASKK
+868 VVNGSKK
-875 GELSYGSK
+875 GELSYNSK

-904 NGQKRYYDLN
+904 NGKKVFYDLN
-914 GRRVPAKEMRHGI
+914 GRRVSAKELRHGI

>member
-1 MKKLIIFSLLV
+1 MKKIIIFSLLV
-12 VCFVQATFAIP
+12 VCFVQTTFAIP

-38 ITIQMH
+38 LTIQMR
-44 GDEHGHYVMTSDGI
+44 GDEHGHYVLTSDGI
-58 PLVFNAQLRNYE
+58 PLVFNARQENYE

-75 NGEVQASGI
+75 DGKVQASGI
-84 KATEASDRSA
+84 KAVEASERTA
-94 QVKKFIESQDKSA
+94 KVKAFVESLDKSA

-117 QQLQQVFSARRNAS
+117 QQLQQTLSSRRNAS
-131 LKNGINSASP
+131 LKAG
-141 LSAVSSL
+141 
-148 VSRSSS
+148 S
-154 NPQEEKL
+154 NPQKEKL
-161 NNFPTTGEVHSLVI
+161 NNFPTIGEVHSLVI

-193 FFNSMLNEPGF
+193 FFNNMLNEPGF

-214 RDFYV
+214 RDFYL
-219 NSSNGKFQPQFDVIG
+219 NSSNGRFQPQFDVIG
-234 PVTLPKKYSYYGANK
+234 PVTLPEKYSYYGANQ
-249 GSSTDN
+249 GSSVDN
-255 PVALEEFVREACTLA
+255 PARLEQFVREACTLA

-276 SQYDHNQDGFIDN
+276 SQYDHNQDGYIDN

-315 ADIAKEAGV
+315 SDMAKDAGLSE
-324 TQKSLKLDG
+324 TSLKLDG

-342 NEINGTII
+342 NEINGTLI

-373 YDIYYGMA
+373 YDVNYGMT
-381 TFTPGSFDT
+381 TFAPGSFDT
-390 MDRASYNNN
+390 MAQASYNNN

-427 TLNVLPDLNDSNKA
+427 SLNVLPDLNDSNKA
-441 YMVPVGGTND
+441 YVVPVGGTND
-451 QEYFI
+451 EEYFI
-456 MENRQQKGWD
+456 MENRQKKGWD

-479 DYEAKAWEKNELNIT
+479 DYDAKAWEKNELNIT

-507 KLTDNTRSGDP
+507 KLTDNTRAGDP

-643 SDVYTQQFT
+643 SAVYIQQLT

-672 KTGFTASWKGM
+672 KTGFTASWEGM
-683 EVADDY
+683 EAADDY

-709 SKELEGMPSL
+709 SDELEGMPSL

-727 VNNYGEESPCLRLNK
+727 MNNYGEESPCLRLNK

-747 KMASVGHRISSVKF
+747 KMASVGNRISSVKF

-855 AFSGLDT
+855 AFSGLET

-875 GELSYGSK
+875 GELSYSSK

-897 VTATPSR
+897 VTVTPSR
-904 NGQKRYYDLN
+904 NGQKRFYDLN
-914 GRRVPAKEMRHGI
+914 GRRVSVKEMRHGI

-932 GNSVYKIVR
+932 GNCVYKIVR

>member
-1 MKKLIIFSLLV
+1 MKRIIIFSLLV
-12 VCFVQATFAIP
+12 VCFVQTTFAIP

-38 ITIQMH
+38 LTIQMR
-44 GDEHGHYVMTSDGI
+44 GDEHGHYVLTSDGI
-58 PLVFNAQLRNYE
+58 PLVFNARQKNYE

-75 NGEVQASGI
+75 DGKVQASGI
-84 KATEASDRSA
+84 KAAEASERTA
-94 QVKKFIESQDKSA
+94 KVKAFVKSQDKSA

-117 QQLQQVFSARRNAS
+117 QQLQQTLSSRRNVS
-131 LKNGINSASP
+131 LKA
-141 LSAVSSL
+141 
-148 VSRSSS
+148 SS
-154 NPQEEKL
+154 NPQKEKL
-161 NNFPTTGEVHSLVI
+161 NNFPTIGEVHSLVI

-193 FFNSMLNEPGF
+193 FFNNMLNEPGF

-214 RDFYV
+214 RDFYL
-219 NSSNGKFQPQFDVIG
+219 NSSNCRFQPQFDVIG
-234 PVTLPKKYSYYGANK
+234 PVTLPEKYSYYGANK
-249 GSSTDN
+249 GSSVDN
-255 PVALEEFVREACTLA
+255 PVRLEEFVREACTLA
-270 DPLVDF
+270 APSVDF
-276 SQYDHNQDGFIDN
+276 SQYDHNQDGYIDN

-307 IWPHSAYY
+307 LWPHSAYY
-315 ADIAKEAGV
+315 SDIATQAGAAQ
-324 TQKSLKLDG
+324 TSLKLNG
-333 IEVGNYTCS
+333 VEVGNYTCS
-342 NEINGTII
+342 NEINGTLI

-373 YDIYYGMA
+373 YDVNYGIT
-381 TFTPGSFDT
+381 TFAPGSFDT
-390 MDRASYNNN
+390 MAQASYNNN

-479 DYEAKAWEKNELNIT
+479 DYDAKAWEKNELNIT
-494 GTHQRVD
+494 GTHQRLD

-507 KLTDNTRSGDP
+507 KLTDNTRAGDP

-586 AKRYV
+586 AKQYV

-605 PLYNNKVYTAA
+605 PLYNKVYTAA
-616 QPSLHVEGLSPETTY
+616 QPSLHVERLSPETTY

-657 FSKYYVTDVKATAVG
+657 FSKYYVTDVKATTVG

-683 EVADDY
+683 ETADDY

-727 VNNYGEESPCLRLNK
+727 MNNYGEESPCLRLNK

-747 KMASVGHRISSVKF
+747 KMASAGNRMSSVKF

-855 AFSGLDT
+855 AFSGLET
-862 DATYAL
+862 NATYAL

-875 GELSYGSK
+875 GELSYSSK

-904 NGQKRYYDLN
+904 NGQKRFYDLN
-914 GRRVPAKEMRHGI
+914 GRRVSAKEMRHGI

>member
-1 MKKLIIFSLLV
+1 MKRIIIFSLLV
-12 VCFVQATFAIP
+12 VCFVQTTFAIP

-38 ITIQMH
+38 LTIQMR
-44 GDEHGHYVMTSDGI
+44 GDEHGHYVLTSDGI
-58 PLVFNAQLRNYE
+58 PLVFNARQKNYE

-75 NGEVQASGI
+75 DGKVQASGI
-84 KATEASDRSA
+84 KAVEASERTA
-94 QVKKFIESQDKSA
+94 KVKAFVESQDKSA

-117 QQLQQVFSARRNAS
+117 QQLQQTLSSRRNAS
-131 LKNGINSASP
+131 LKVG
-141 LSAVSSL
+141 
-148 VSRSSS
+148 S
-154 NPQEEKL
+154 NPQKEKL
-161 NNFPTTGEVHSLVI
+161 NNFLTIGEVHSLVI

-193 FFNSMLNEPGF
+193 FFNNMLNEPGF

-214 RDFYV
+214 RDFYL
-219 NSSNGKFQPQFDVIG
+219 NSSNGRFRPQFDVIG
-234 PVTLPKKYSYYGANK
+234 PVTLPEKYSYYGANK
-249 GSSTDN
+249 GSSVDN
-255 PVALEEFVREACTLA
+255 PVRLEEFVREACTLA
-270 DPLVDF
+270 VPSVDF
-276 SQYDHNQDGFIDN
+276 SQYDHNQDGYIDN

-315 ADIAKEAGV
+315 SDMAKDAGLSE
-324 TQKSLKLDG
+324 TSLKLNG
-333 IEVGNYTCS
+333 VEVGNYTCS
-342 NEINGTII
+342 NEINGTLI

-373 YDIYYGMA
+373 YDVNYGIT
-381 TFTPGSFDT
+381 TFAPGSFDT
-390 MDRASYNNN
+390 MAQASYNNN

-479 DYEAKAWEKNELNIT
+479 DYDAKAWEKNELNIT
-494 GTHQRVD
+494 GTHQRLD

-507 KLTDNTRSGDP
+507 KLTDNTRAGDP

-546 KDGIINLM
+546 KDGVINLM

-616 QPSLHVEGLSPETTY
+616 QPSLHVERLSPETTY

-683 EVADDY
+683 EAADDY

-727 VNNYGEESPCLRLNK
+727 MNNYGEESPCLRLNK

-747 KMASVGHRISSVKF
+747 KMASAGNRISSVKF

-855 AFSGLDT
+855 AFSGLET

-875 GELSYGSK
+875 GELSYSSK

-904 NGQKRYYDLN
+904 NGQKRFYDLN
-914 GRRVPAKEMRHGI
+914 GRRVSAKEMRHGI

>member
-1 MKKLIIFSLLV
+1 MKKIIIFSLLV
-12 VCFVQATFAIP
+12 VCFVQTTFAIP

-38 ITIQMH
+38 LTIQMR
-44 GDEHGHYVMTSDGI
+44 GDEHGHYVLTSDGI
-58 PLVFNAQLRNYE
+58 PLVFNARQENYE

-75 NGEVQASGI
+75 DGKVQASGI
-84 KATEASDRSA
+84 KAVEASERTA
-94 QVKKFIESQDKSA
+94 KVKAFVESLDKSA

-117 QQLQQVFSARRNAS
+117 QQLQQTLSSRRNAS
-131 LKNGINSASP
+131 LKAG
-141 LSAVSSL
+141 
-148 VSRSSS
+148 S
-154 NPQEEKL
+154 NPQKEKL
-161 NNFPTTGEVHSLVI
+161 NNFPTIGEVHSLVI

-193 FFNSMLNEPGF
+193 FFNNMLNEPGF

-214 RDFYV
+214 RDFYL
-219 NSSNGKFQPQFDVIG
+219 NSSNGRFQPQFDVIG
-234 PVTLPKKYSYYGANK
+234 PVTLPEKYSYYGANQ
-249 GSSTDN
+249 GSSVDN
-255 PVALEEFVREACTLA
+255 PARLEQFVREACTLA

-276 SQYDHNQDGFIDN
+276 SQYDHNQDGYIDN

-307 IWPHSAYY
+307 LWPHSAYY
-315 ADIAKEAGV
+315 SDIATQAGAAQ
-324 TQKSLKLDG
+324 TSLKLNG
-333 IEVGNYTCS
+333 VEVGNYTCS
-342 NEINGTII
+342 NEINGTLI

-373 YDIYYGMA
+373 YDVNYGIT
-381 TFTPGSFDT
+381 TFAPGSFDT
-390 MDRASYNNN
+390 MAQASYNNN

-427 TLNVLPDLNDSNKA
+427 SLNVLPDLNDSNKA
-441 YMVPVGGTND
+441 YMVPVGGSND

-479 DYEAKAWEKNELNIT
+479 DYDAKAWEKNELNIT

-507 KLTDNTRSGDP
+507 KLTDNTRAGDP

-616 QPSLHVEGLSPETTY
+616 QPSLHVDGLSPETTY

-643 SDVYTQQFT
+643 SDVYTQQLT

-672 KTGFTASWKGM
+672 KTGFTASWEGM
-683 EVADDY
+683 EAADDY

-709 SKELEGMPSL
+709 SDELEGMPSL

-727 VNNYGEESPCLRLNK
+727 MNNYGEESPCLRLNK

-747 KMASVGHRISSVKF
+747 KMASVGNRISSVKF

-855 AFSGLDT
+855 AFSGLET

-868 VVNASKK
+868 IVNASKK
-875 GELSYGSK
+875 GELSYSSK

-904 NGQKRYYDLN
+904 NGQKRFYDLN
-914 GRRVPAKEMRHGI
+914 GRRVSAKEMRHGI

>member
-479 DYEAKAWEKNELNIT
+479 DYDAKAWEKNELNIT

-683 EVADDY
+683 EAADDY

-727 VNNYGEESPCLRLNK
+727 MNNYGEESPCLRLNK

-747 KMASVGHRISSVKF
+747 KMASAGNRISSVKF

-914 GRRVPAKEMRHGI
+914 GRRVSATEMRHGI